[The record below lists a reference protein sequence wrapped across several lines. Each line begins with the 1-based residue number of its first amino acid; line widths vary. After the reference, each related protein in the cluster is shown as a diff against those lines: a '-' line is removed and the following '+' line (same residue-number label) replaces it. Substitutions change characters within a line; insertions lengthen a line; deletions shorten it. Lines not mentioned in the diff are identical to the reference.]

1 MATPN
6 YSIDYNDPRFQ
17 QVEAGKQ
24 AALDQMNN
32 QYNSMISQS
41 DKFYQDQIDAAKD
54 YANTQQQLQQQNT
67 DFTIEQI
74 NQQKDKANKD
84 YIKEQSG
91 AYVDWQKQSN
101 AYGAGAEQQA
111 AQGLMGTGFSESSQ
125 VSMYNA
131 YQNRVAMAR
140 ESLQTAILN
149 YDNAIKDAQ
158 IQNNAK
164 LAEIAYQALQMQLE
178 LSLEGF
184 QYKNQLIVDQIAKQQ
199 EIDNTYHNRY
209 QDVLAQMNT
218 ENALAEQVRQY
229 NENLALERQKLQE
242 EIRQYEQNYALQVKQ
257 YEESVRQFDAELA
270 RLNAQDKKENEYK
283 IKQLELQKKQL
294 QQEQGQWQKEY
305 QLKQAQLKEEQ
316 RQFDKSLA
324 ASKSSSKSSGSSGG
338 SPGGSSI
345 NKTSAAVNTA
355 YYSGSL
361 NSDANKYGTFS
372 NGYQPKGISGHGAVS
387 KTGDTITFSTQTL
400 SGQKQ
405 TVTQNVWKAADGT
418 KWYWDGRYNKYI
430 QVSVSKKKTGT
441 YKK

>member
-6 YSIDYNDPRFQ
+6 YSIDYNDPKFQ
-17 QVEAGKQ
+17 QVEAGKK

-54 YANTQQQLQQQNT
+54 YANTQQEIQQKNT
-67 DFTIEQI
+67 DFAIEQI

-84 YIKEQSG
+84 YLKEQSG

-101 AYGAGAEQQA
+101 QYGAEAEQMA
-111 AQGLMGTGFSESSQ
+111 AQGLQGTGFSESSQ
-125 VSMYNA
+125 VSMYNT

-140 ESLQTAILN
+140 ESLQAAVLN

-158 IQNNAK
+158 LQNNAK
-164 LAEIAYQALQMQLE
+164 LAEIAYQALQTQLE

-184 QYKNQLIVDQIAKQQ
+184 QYKNQLLVDQIAKQQ

-229 NENLALERQKLQE
+229 NENLALEREKIQE

-257 YEESVRQFDAELA
+257 YNEQIRQFDAEMA
-270 RLNAQDKKENEYK
+270 RLKAQDAKDNEYK

-294 QQEQGQWQKEY
+294 AQEQSQWEKEY
-305 QLKQAQLKEEQ
+305 KLKQAQLKEDQ

-324 ASKSSSKSSGSSGG
+324 ASKSSSSSSSRSSGGSSGG
-338 SPGGSSI
+338 ASI
-345 NKTSAAVNTA
+345 NKSSAAVNTA
-355 YYSGSL
+355 YYRGSL

-372 NGYQPKGISGHGAVS
+372 NGYQPKGISGHGVLS
-387 KTGDTITFSTQTL
+387 KTGDSITFKTQTL

-405 TVTQNVWKAADGT
+405 TVTQNIWKAKDGT

-430 QVSVSKKKTGT
+430 QVK
-441 YKK
+441 